1 MSAFTLRADCPDCHE
16 AIRVPL
22 LALDLAEGRAL
33 AVDDEALSDHAD
45 KCEVNG

>member
-1 MSAFTLRADCPDCHE
+1 MSLTVRADCPNCSE

-22 LALDLAEGRAL
+22 LALDLAEGRFL
-33 AVDDEALSDHAD
+33 SVDDEALSDHAD